1 MTLPQVKEKFL
12 FRSLKEEEILT
23 ELKNLKRKKATG
35 LDNLPP
41 GLLKDAAGVIA
52 KPLTFIINL
61 SLETGVVPTE
71 WKMAKVIPIFKSGS
85 MAEIDNYRPISILPT
100 LSKILE
106 KMVHKQLMKHFEFN
120 GFLSEHQFGF
130 RPNRSTELAVTL
142 FTDLIRK
149 EADGG
154 KATGAIFI
162 DLSKAFD
169 TISHSVLL
177 EKLSRYG
184 IQDNELNWFTDYLF
198 LRNQIVQFKGVLSE
212 PNPISQ
218 VFPKEVFLGRYC
230 F

>member
-12 FRSLKEEEILT
+12 FRSVKEEEILT

-35 LDNLPP
+35 LDNLPT

-106 KMVHKQLMKHFEFN
+106 KMVHKRLMKHLEFN
-120 GFLSEHQFGF
+120 SINSIQFNPRKIWMLS
-130 RPNRSTELAVTL
+130 NTILAKTSIASPPGSEITNL
-142 FTDLIRK
+142 SLI
-149 EADGG
+149 
-154 KATGAIFI
+154 
-162 DLSKAFD
+162 SKK
-169 TISHSVLL
+169 
-177 EKLSRYG
+177 EKL
-184 IQDNELNWFTDYLF
+184 
-198 LRNQIVQFKGVLSE
+198 K
-212 PNPISQ
+212 
-218 VFPKEVFLGRYC
+218 
-230 F
+230 